1 MAARIYRNRGSVLWD
16 FTSHFIASRSLFL
29 SIYRRYERRVIRA
42 ASDRGVDRTVLV
54 LPPQELWKLFHLGR
68 LQCLRDE
75 RLTPMRTL
83 ADRIFGEQG
92 DEGLM
97 DAYCRHIF
105 HEVAILVEEHQSV
118 GRFVLQH
125 DPRRYRELF
134 SEVSGYYPMRLR
146 RVRRFFQQAMRRLNE
161 LLPEWAEE
169 RVMIRCA
176 YLFGTRQSR
185 RAYGRGREALLQRM
199 YPEGGEILGYLS
211 VGRSF
216 QESGFLAQAEEALL
230 LAEQWGRKRSK
241 SRPLSA
247 AEVDALAD
255 TKRRLEHLS
264 GPLAVAPVDES

>member
-16 FTSHFIASRSLFL
+16 FTAHFIAARSQFL
-29 SIYRRYERRVIRA
+29 SIYRRYERRVIRS

-68 LQCLRDE
+68 LQSLRDD
-75 RLTPMRTL
+75 RLAPMRAL

-134 SEVSGYYPMRLR
+134 NEVSGYYPMRLR

-176 YLFGTRQSR
+176 YLFGERQSR

-199 YPEGGEILGYLS
+199 FPEGGEILGYLS

-216 QESGFLAQAEEALL
+216 QESGFLDRARDALD
-230 LAEQWGRKRSK
+230 LAATWGEKRES
-241 SRPLSA
+241 SRPLDPI
-247 AEVDALAD
+247 EIEALAE
-255 TKRRLEHLS
+255 TQERLRQLS
-264 GPLAVAPVDES
+264 GQPETTAVEES